1 LGRSG
6 LRVAVG
12 FADVGAE
19 AGGNVEVEVVRGRGG
34 SEGIAVA
41 VAVAV
46 AVATGEIR
54 RYAVKKGRS

>member
-46 AVATGEIR
+46 ATGEIR